1 MGKVVVFDIDEG
13 NFEQGF
19 SVTLRIRKEGETVY
33 REEEGY
39 FPPAP
44 DIPEIY
50 RKFQINYNNLA
61 SVQKVISLESQA
73 RGIVINPNQITNF
86 STSAECKEIAQALQ
100 IRLKEWFRHPSLGQ
114 LRVYVEEELGKTE
127 SARIIFQTNNE
138 ILKKLPWHTWE
149 LFKNRRRAWF
159 SLGARYAP
167 PSQPLKKPVK
177 ILAILGSDKGIDT
190 TADENILKNLPGTRV
205 KILKKPTQSQ
215 LCEILWEKPWDVLFF
230 AGHSSSQDGGRDGVI
245 QLSNIDS
252 PALNELRNAF
262 TRAIENG
269 LKLAIFNSCDGL
281 GLASQLA
288 ELRIPQVIVM
298 REIVPDEVA
307 QKFLGE
313 FLRLFSQGEP
323 FYLAVRQAQE
333 KLQFIENKYPCAS
346 WLPVICQNPAEPLLR
361 WPETA
366 IEKIKR
372 RIQIF
377 WRLRRGT
384 SLAILAIISLLL
396 ILVSYLMITYSPGT
410 FENSSRGEPITT
422 LQVTPASSSMDGLFS
437 RGEKILIKDKSNPSK
452 LEGISAFKGKRW
464 DSAINKFIKSLKKV
478 PNDPETLI
486 YLNNAIAMKRGN
498 QLAIAIAVP
507 IGESTNVS
515 EEILR
520 GVAHSQSQL
529 NCGIIDNL
537 ANVIKNNQPEICQGG
552 IDNDKK
558 PLLVEIVNDNNDSE
572 TAKKVAK
579 EIVNGEKQQDIL
591 GVIGHYRSETTIQA
605 VKEGYQNNIIVI
617 SSTSTSTSLENQLV
631 LRTSVIDRNAVIN
644 LSDYIKT
651 KLAQQP
657 IKAII
662 VYQKEE
668 AYSESIKDAFKLNI
682 SSLSTNINPTMY
694 DFGEHSVQEIVNKVQ
709 QENVNVLLL
718 APAGLEDNL
727 TKALEIVKEVSNL
740 ENNPN
745 LMLLGASTMYNPKTT
760 NKDFGNASE
769 KSKLLVTAPWF
780 RSQPPSLFEEN
791 AKKIWGESGVNW
803 VTAMTYDATQVII
816 TGFKGIKGQINR
828 QSLFTGIRSNI
839 RTFSAE
845 GATSEVRFEE
855 GGSRSTSKTSKDRLG
870 ILVKV
875 KCGNSSCNFVDEE
888 SQ

>member
-19 SVTLRIRKEGETVY
+19 PVTLRIRKEGETVY

-44 DIPEIY
+44 DIPELY
-50 RKFQINYNNLA
+50 SKFQRNYNNLA
-61 SVQKVISLESQA
+61 SVQSIISLESRQRA
-73 RGIVINPNQITNF
+73 IIIDPNQITNF

-100 IRLKEWFRHPSLGQ
+100 NRLKEWFRHPSLGQ

-177 ILAILGSDKGIDT
+177 ILAILGGDEGIDT
-190 TADENILKNLPGTRV
+190 STDENILKKLPGTRV
-205 KILKKPTQSQ
+205 KILNKPTQSQ
-215 LCEILWEKPWDVLFF
+215 LCEILWEKPWDVLCF
-230 AGHSSSQDGGRDGVI
+230 AGHSSSQDKGRDGVI

-252 PALNELRNAF
+252 PALNDLRNAF

-281 GLASQLA
+281 GLANQLA

-346 WLPVICQNPAEPLLR
+346 WLPVICQNPAEPSLR

-366 IEKIKR
+366 IGKIKR
-372 RIQIF
+372 RIGIF
-377 WRLRRGT
+377 WRVRRIT
-384 SLAILAIISLLL
+384 SLAILAIASFLL
-396 ILVSYLMITYSPGT
+396 ILLSYLLISIPPVTVPRLSRDELITYSP
-410 FENSSRGEPITT
+410 
-422 LQVTPASSSMDGLFS
+422 VTPPSLSLDELFS
-437 RGEKILIKDKSNPSK
+437 RGDKILITGKSNSSK
-452 LEGISAFKGKRW
+452 KEGTLAFQRKDW
-464 DSAINKFIKSLKKV
+464 DFAINKFIESLNQV

-498 QLAIAIAVP
+498 QLAIAVAVP
-507 IGESTNVS
+507 TGESINVS

-529 NCGIIDNL
+529 NCGSVDNL
-537 ANVIKNNQPEICQGG
+537 ANAIKNNQPQICKGG
-552 IDNDKK
+552 IDNKA
-558 PLLVEIVNDNNDSE
+558 LLVEIVNDRNDSE
-572 TAKKVAK
+572 TAKKVAQ
-579 EIVNGEKQQDIL
+579 EIVNAKKQQDIL
-591 GVIGHYRSETTIQA
+591 GVIGHYRSEITIQA
-605 VKEGYQNNIIVI
+605 VKEGYQHKILVI
-617 SSTSTSTSLENQLV
+617 SPTSTSTTLDSYSV
-631 LRTSVIDRNAVIN
+631 LRTSVSDRNAVIN
-644 LSDYIKT
+644 LSEYIKT

-657 IKAII
+657 IKATV
-662 VYQKEE
+662 VYQKGE
-668 AYSESIKDAFKLNI
+668 AYTESVKDAFQLNI
-682 SSLSTNINPTMY
+682 SYLSPNINTINL
-694 DFGEHSVQEIVNKVQ
+694 GEYSLQEIVKKVQ

-727 TKALEIVKEVSNL
+727 TKALEIIKEISNL
-740 ENNPN
+740 ENNSN

-760 NKDFGNASE
+760 SKDFGKASE
-769 KSKLLVTAPWF
+769 KSKLLVAAPWF
-780 RSQPPSLFEEN
+780 RSQPPSPFEQN
-791 AKKIWGESGVNW
+791 AKKIWGESKVNW
-803 VTAMTYDATQVII
+803 LTAMTYDATQVII
-816 TGFKGIKGQINR
+816 KGLKEIKGQVNR
-828 QSLFTGIRSNI
+828 QSLFTGIGSNI
-839 RTFSAE
+839 RNFSAE
-845 GATSEVRFEE
+845 GATAEVRFEE
-855 GGSRSTSKTSKDRLG
+855 GGSRSTPKTSKDRLG

-875 KCGNSSCNFVDEE
+875 RCENSSCNFVEQE

>member
-1 MGKVVVFDIDEG
+1 
-13 NFEQGF
+13 
-19 SVTLRIRKEGETVY
+19 
-33 REEEGY
+33 
-39 FPPAP
+39 
-44 DIPEIY
+44 
-50 RKFQINYNNLA
+50 
-61 SVQKVISLESQA
+61 
-73 RGIVINPNQITNF
+73 
-86 STSAECKEIAQALQ
+86 
-100 IRLKEWFRHPSLGQ
+100 
-114 LRVYVEEELGKTE
+114 
-127 SARIIFQTNNE
+127 
-138 ILKKLPWHTWE
+138 
-149 LFKNRRRAWF
+149 
-159 SLGARYAP
+159 
-167 PSQPLKKPVK
+167 
-177 ILAILGSDKGIDT
+177 
-190 TADENILKNLPGTRV
+190 
-205 KILKKPTQSQ
+205 
-215 LCEILWEKPWDVLFF
+215 
-230 AGHSSSQDGGRDGVI
+230 
-245 QLSNIDS
+245 
-252 PALNELRNAF
+252 
-262 TRAIENG
+262 
-269 LKLAIFNSCDGL
+269 
-281 GLASQLA
+281 
-288 ELRIPQVIVM
+288 
-298 REIVPDEVA
+298 
-307 QKFLGE
+307 
-313 FLRLFSQGEP
+313 
-323 FYLAVRQAQE
+323 
-333 KLQFIENKYPCAS
+333 
-346 WLPVICQNPAEPLLR
+346 
-361 WPETA
+361 
-366 IEKIKR
+366 
-372 RIQIF
+372 
-377 WRLRRGT
+377 
-384 SLAILAIISLLL
+384 
-396 ILVSYLMITYSPGT
+396 MITYSPGT

-437 RGEKILIKDKSNPSK
+437 RGEKILIPGNSNPSK
-452 LEGISAFKGKRW
+452 EEGILAFKRKHW
-464 DSAINKFIKSLKKV
+464 DSAINKFIESLNKV

-507 IGESTNVS
+507 AGESPNIS
-515 EEILR
+515 EETLR

-529 NCGIIDNL
+529 NCGSIDNL
-537 ANVIKNNQPEICQGG
+537 AKAIKNNQPQICQGG
-552 IDNDKK
+552 IDNK

-572 TAKKVAK
+572 IAKKVAK

-662 VYQKEE
+662 VYQKGE

-682 SSLSTNINPTMY
+682 SSLSTNINTTMY
-694 DFGEHSVQEIVNKVQ
+694 DFGEYSAQQIVNKVQ
-709 QENVNVLLL
+709 ENTNVLLL

-740 ENNPN
+740 ENNRN
-745 LMLLGASTMYNPKTT
+745 LMLLGASIMYNPKTT

-780 RSQPPSLFEEN
+780 RSQPPSPFEQN
-791 AKKIWGESGVNW
+791 AKKIWGTSEVNW

-875 KCGNSSCNFVDEE
+875 KCENSSCNFVEQE

>member
-1 MGKVVVFDIDEG
+1 MGKVIVFDIYEG

-19 SVTLRIRKEGETVY
+19 PVTLRIRKEGETVY

-39 FPPAP
+39 FPSAP
-44 DIPEIY
+44 DIPGLY
-50 RKFQINYNNLA
+50 RKFQENYNNLA
-61 SVQKVISLESQA
+61 SVQKVISLECLESPP
-73 RGIVINPNQITNF
+73 RRIIIDPNQITNF
-86 STSAECKEIAQALQ
+86 STSSECKEIAQALQ
-100 IRLKEWFRHPSLGQ
+100 NRLKEWFRHPSLGQ

-177 ILAILGSDKGIDT
+177 ILAILGGDKGIDT
-190 TADENILKNLPGTRV
+190 RTDENILKKLPGTRV

-215 LCEILWEKPWDVLFF
+215 LCEILWEKPWDVLCF
-230 AGHSSSQDGGRDGVI
+230 AGHSSSYDEGRDGVI

-252 PALNELRNAF
+252 PALNDLRNAF

-281 GLASQLA
+281 GLANQLA

-346 WLPVICQNPAEPLLR
+346 WLPVICQNPAEPSLR

-366 IEKIKR
+366 VEKIKR
-372 RIQIF
+372 RIGIF
-377 WRLRRGT
+377 WQVRRGT
-384 SLAILAIISLLL
+384 SLAILAIISLFL
-396 ILVSYLMITYSPGT
+396 ILLSYQMINIPSRTP
-410 FENSSRGEPITT
+410 SSIS
-422 LQVTPASSSMDGLFS
+422 LDGLFS
-437 RGEKILIKDKSNPSK
+437 RGERILIRAESSPSK
-452 LEGISAFKGKRW
+452 IEGTLAFAKRDW
-464 DSAINKFIKSLKKV
+464 DSAINKFIESLNQV

-507 IGESTNVS
+507 AGESINIA
-515 EEILR
+515 EETLR

-529 NCGIIDNL
+529 NCGSIDNL
-537 ANVIKNNQPEICQGG
+537 VKAIKNNQSQICQGG
-552 IDNDKK
+552 VDNK
-558 PLLVEIVNDNNDSE
+558 PLLVEIVNDKNDSE
-572 TAKKVAK
+572 TAKKVAQ
-579 EIVNGEKQQDIL
+579 EIVDGEKQQDIL
-591 GVIGHYRSETTIQA
+591 GVIGHYRSELTIQA
-605 VKEGYQNNIIVI
+605 VKEGYQNKILVI
-617 SSTSTSTSLENQLV
+617 SPTSTSTILDNYLV
-631 LRTSVIDRNAVIN
+631 IRTSVSDRNAVSN
-644 LSDYIKT
+644 LSDYIKI

-657 IKAII
+657 IRATVLYNKG
-662 VYQKEE
+662 E
-668 AYSESIKDAFKLNI
+668 AYSESVKDAFKLNI
-682 SSLSTNINPTMY
+682 SYLSPNINTTDLAEY
-694 DFGEHSVQEIVNKVQ
+694 SGQEIVKKIQ
-709 QENVNVLLL
+709 QESVNVLLL
-718 APAGLEDNL
+718 APAGLENNL
-727 TKALEIVKEVSNL
+727 KQALEIVKEVSNL
-740 ENNPN
+740 ENNSN

-760 NKDFGNASE
+760 SKDFGKASE
-769 KSKLLVTAPWF
+769 KSKLLVAAPWF
-780 RSQPPSLFEEN
+780 RSQPPSPFEQN
-791 AKKIWGESGVNW
+791 AKKIWGQSKVNW

-816 TGFKGIKGQINR
+816 TGLKGIQGQINR
-828 QSLFTGIRSNI
+828 QSLFTDIGSNI
-839 RTFSAE
+839 RNFSAE
-845 GATSEVRFEE
+845 GATAEVRFQDR
-855 GGSRSTSKTSKDRLG
+855 GSRSTSKTSKDRLG
-870 ILVKV
+870 VLVKV
-875 KCGNSSCNFVDEE
+875 KCENYLCNFVDQET
-888 SQ
+888 Q

>member
-1 MGKVVVFDIDEG
+1 MGKVVVFHIDEG

-19 SVTLRIRKEGETVY
+19 PVTLRIRKEGETVY

-44 DIPEIY
+44 DIPELY
-50 RKFQINYNNLA
+50 WKFQRNYNNLA
-61 SVQKVISLESQA
+61 SVQNVISLESPPRA
-73 RGIVINPNQITNF
+73 IIIDPNQITNF
-86 STSAECKEIAQALQ
+86 STSVECKEIAQALQ
-100 IRLKEWFRHPSLGQ
+100 LRLKEWFRHPSLGQ

-177 ILAILGSDKGIDT
+177 ILAILGGDKGIDT
-190 TADENILKNLPGTRV
+190 STDENILKKLPGTRV
-205 KILKKPTQSQ
+205 KILNKPTQTQ
-215 LCEILWEKPWDVLFF
+215 LCEILWEKPWDVLCF
-230 AGHSSSQDGGRDGVI
+230 AGHSSSQDGGTDGVI

-252 PALNELRNAF
+252 PALNDLRNAF

-281 GLASQLA
+281 GLANQLA
-288 ELRIPQVIVM
+288 ELKIPQVIVM

-346 WLPVICQNPAEPLLR
+346 WLPVISQNPAEPSLR

-366 IEKIKR
+366 VEKIKR
-372 RIQIF
+372 RIQRF
-377 WRLRRGT
+377 WRVRRVT

-396 ILVSYLMITYSPGT
+396 ILLSYVLISIPPGT
-410 FENSSRGEPITT
+410 PPSLSLDE
-422 LQVTPASSSMDGLFS
+422 LFS
-437 RGEKILIKDKSNPSK
+437 RGERILITGKSNSSK
-452 LEGISAFKGKRW
+452 IEGISAFARRDW
-464 DSAINKFIKSLKKV
+464 DFAINKFIESLKKV

-507 IGESTNVS
+507 IGESINVS

-520 GVAHSQSQL
+520 GVAHSQSQF
-529 NCGIIDNL
+529 NCSSVDNL
-537 ANVIKNNQPEICQGG
+537 ANAIKNNQPQICKGG
-552 IDNDKK
+552 VGNK
-558 PLLVEIVNDNNDSE
+558 PLLVEIVNDRNDSE
-572 TAKKVAK
+572 TAKKVAQ
-579 EIVNGEKQQDIL
+579 EIVKAEKQQDIL
-591 GVIGHYRSETTIQA
+591 AVIGHYRSETTIQA
-605 VKEGYQNNIIVI
+605 VKEGYQHKIIVI
-617 SSTSTSTSLENQLV
+617 SPTSTSTTLDSYSV
-631 LRTSVIDRNAVIN
+631 LRTSLSDRNAVIN
-644 LSDYIKT
+644 LSEYIKT
-651 KLAQQP
+651 KLVQQP
-657 IKAII
+657 IRATVLYNKD
-662 VYQKEE
+662 E

-682 SSLSTNINPTMY
+682 SYLSPNINITNL
-694 DFGEHSVQEIVNKVQ
+694 GEHSVQEIVKKVQ

-760 NKDFGNASE
+760 SRDFGKASE
-769 KSKLLVTAPWF
+769 KSKLLVAAPWF
-780 RSQPPSLFEEN
+780 RSQPPSPFEQN
-791 AKKIWGESGVNW
+791 AKKIWGQSKVNW
-803 VTAMTYDATQVII
+803 LTAMTYDATQVII
-816 TGFKGIKGQINR
+816 KGLKEIKGQVNR
-828 QSLFTGIRSNI
+828 QSLFTGIGSNV
-839 RTFSAE
+839 RNFSAE
-845 GATSEVRFEE
+845 GATAEVRFEE
-855 GGSRSTSKTSKDRLG
+855 RGSRSTSKTSKDRLG

-875 KCGNSSCNFVDEE
+875 KCENSLCNFVDEE
-888 SQ
+888 TQ